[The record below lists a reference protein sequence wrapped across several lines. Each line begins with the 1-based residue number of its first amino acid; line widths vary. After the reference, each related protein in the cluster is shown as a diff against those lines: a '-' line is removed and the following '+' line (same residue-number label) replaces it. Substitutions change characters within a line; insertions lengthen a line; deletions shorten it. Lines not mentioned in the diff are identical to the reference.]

1 MIRRKS
7 ILLIILLL
15 TASQF
20 GLAQPIAI
28 ATKAMGTVEI
38 NKNAQPGYISLKAGT
53 ILEDGDGI
61 RTGSDGFVLLIFID
75 DKSQLKVKGDS
86 EVSISGKKIS
96 SAISK
101 NVRMD
106 NGTVR
111 AEVNKQRKGEFV
123 IQSTTS
129 VASVKGTDFWFIAN
143 SEVGDMIIGLE
154 GIVDLFNVISGLN
167 VDVTAG
173 NTGISDSNGN
183 IDVNET
189 NQNTIPEDPTEGDA
203 PVGDQ
208 IEIEFEGPNGEI
220 KKLII
225 DIQ

>member
-7 ILLIILLL
+7 ILLIILL

-38 NKNAQPGYISLKAGT
+38 NKNAQSGYISLKAGT

-86 EVSISGKKIS
+86 EVTISGKKIA

-143 SEVGDMIIGLE
+143 SEVGDMIIGIE

-173 NTGISDSNGN
+173 NTGTSDSNGN

-203 PVGDQ
+203 PVGDK

>member
-1 MIRRKS
+1 MIRCKS
-7 ILLIILLL
+7 ILLIILL

-38 NKNAQPGYISLKAGT
+38 NKNSQPGYISLKAGT

-86 EVSISGKKIS
+86 EVTISGKKIA

-111 AEVNKQRKGEFV
+111 AQVNKQRKGEFV

-143 SEVGDMIIGLE
+143 SEEGDMVIGLE
-154 GIVDLFNVISGLN
+154 GIVDLFNAVSGLN

-173 NTGISDSNGN
+173 NTGTSDSNGN
-183 IDVNET
+183 IDVIET

-220 KKLII
+220 KILII

>member
-1 MIRRKS
+1 MTRKS
-7 ILLIILLL
+7 ILLIILL

-20 GLAQPIAI
+20 GLAQRIAI
-28 ATKAMGTVEI
+28 ATKAMGDVEI
-38 NKNAQPGYISLKAGT
+38 NKKVQPGYKSLKAGT

-86 EVSISGKKIS
+86 EVTISGKKIA

-173 NTGISDSNGN
+173 NTGTSDSNGN

-220 KKLII
+220 KIIII

>member
-1 MIRRKS
+1 MIRKS
-7 ILLIILLL
+7 ILFIILL

-20 GLAQPIAI
+20 GIAQRIAI
-28 ATKAMGTVEI
+28 ATKAIGTVEI
-38 NKNAQPGYISLKAGT
+38 NKKVQPGYNSLKAGT

-61 RTGSDGFVLLIFID
+61 RTGSDGFVLIIFID

-86 EVSISGKKIS
+86 EVTISGKKIA

-111 AEVNKQRKGEFV
+111 AQVNKQRKGEFV

-143 SEVGDMIIGLE
+143 SEDGDMVIGLE
-154 GIVDLFNVISGLN
+154 GIVDLFNAVSGLN
-167 VDVTAG
+167 VDVTSG
-173 NTGISDSNGN
+173 NTGTSDGNGN
-183 IDVNET
+183 IDVIET
-189 NQNTIPEDPTEGDA
+189 DQNTIPEDPTDGDE